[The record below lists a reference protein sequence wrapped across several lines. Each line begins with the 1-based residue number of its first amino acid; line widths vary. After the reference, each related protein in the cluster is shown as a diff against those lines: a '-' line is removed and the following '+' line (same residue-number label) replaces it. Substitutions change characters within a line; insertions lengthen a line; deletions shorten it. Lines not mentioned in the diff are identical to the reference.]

1 MDTIESELRE
11 KLTENGAGLVG
22 FADIGGISSLA
33 DKKFKCGI
41 SVAVPLNKTIVSEN
55 LDGPTRDYY
64 NEYKRVMELLSELG
78 ITAASI
84 LARRGFSAIILDP
97 SGDLDLER
105 LTTPLPHKAVATMAG
120 LGWIEKNGVL
130 VTKEFGP
137 SVMLVS
143 VLTDAELTSCLP
155 VDESLCGSCTA
166 CAEACPADAINGV
179 IWQRGM
185 EREVL
190 LDAFR
195 CEKIADERGKRV
207 GVNPDETVCGICIS
221 ACPLSR

>member
-1 MDTIESELRE
+1 MGTIESELRE

-33 DKKFKCGI
+33 DRKFKCGI

-64 NEYKRVMELLSELG
+64 NEYKRVKELLSELG

-130 VTKEFGP
+130 VTKESDLDDARRRRGELSCCDGP
-137 SVMLVS
+137 AVS
-143 VLTDAELTSCLP
+143 ALQRRPKRRPQSPLHHP
-155 VDESLCGSCTA
+155 HGGP
-166 CAEACPADAINGV
+166 CADDRAG
-179 IWQRGM
+179 
-185 EREVL
+185 
-190 LDAFR
+190 LDR
-195 CEKIADERGKRV
+195 SPR
-207 GVNPDETVCGICIS
+207 TMT
-221 ACPLSR
+221 